1 MAESALAAATAATP
15 EPDIKQEDEAPE
27 LGPLDFNFSPE
38 LTSTKRPFDEIAATS
53 ETSQPKRA
61 KGEVETEEASFEDG
75 LALLVQNALSNVGD
89 MVDRFTN
96 GSDALN
102 TPASDS
108 MDVDTAM
115 PLLELPASRPKFAA
129 EPLKYVRDANLHAL
143 GNLPPFEDTIKLVR
157 VTDSEHKRSFHQ
169 LKMAFEHVRQLYS
182 AEYVLA
188 ADQLEFKDAQAKTF
202 IELANLA
209 QLGLWLVDGSP
220 EALSCADDNFLALFQ
235 CQLSDLPPGM
245 TELYLSIKTQRAIEF
260 LVEKEPEKPS
270 EQVIGEVLTQGLED
284 VLKEQHGGGE
294 LTSADQSFVSSVQT
308 RKETLEGEVKEQAE
322 PAALREKH
330 PAEDLLCSYLNYAR
344 SKLKSLTDLG
354 DKLGLP
360 IELEDGQ
367 PGPEPQPQPEP
378 EADTEFAHENA
389 HAHEH
394 DTTFEAAGDAD
405 LDLDDLSSFFEKTAS
420 GLVQN
425 ALAGLTDESVGA
437 GEASMSALGASAG
450 GETSAEAADA
460 GSKSEGAT
468 TTTQTNG
475 GKIDL
480 MTDYKELEA
489 LVAESTSNYVKTTL
503 HGLSPVPYQPTVP
516 TSTTESMA
524 SSHLPYLAQ
533 LQHHQAQNPYYTY
546 THPPPLP
553 PPPTEPQ
560 QPPAP
565 GETLPPNQTFS
576 SAILYDKAR
585 QAALSK
591 TSAHTRREGLHSTRR
606 PWTQEEEK
614 ALMAGLDM

>member
-1 MAESALAAATAATP
+1 MYTNPASCELFKALS
-15 EPDIKQEDEAPE
+15 I
-27 LGPLDFNFSPE
+27 LL
-38 LTSTKRPFDEIAATS
+38 I
-53 ETSQPKRA
+53 
-61 KGEVETEEASFEDG
+61 
-75 LALLVQNALSNVGD
+75 LVQ
-89 MVDRFTN
+89 
-96 GSDALN
+96 
-102 TPASDS
+102 
-108 MDVDTAM
+108 
-115 PLLELPASRPKFAA
+115 
-129 EPLKYVRDANLHAL
+129 
-143 GNLPPFEDTIKLVR
+143 PPFEDTIKLVR
-157 VTDSEHKRSFHQ
+157 GTDSEHKRSFHQ
-169 LKMAFEHVRQLYS
+169 LKTAFEHVRQLYS

-202 IELANLA
+202 IELANLV

-220 EALSCADDNFLALFQ
+220 KALSCADDNFLALFQ

-294 LTSADQSFVSSVQT
+294 LTSADQNFVSSVQT

-330 PAEDLLCSYLNYAR
+330 PAEDLLRSYLNYAR

-367 PGPEPQPQPEP
+367 PEPQAEPEPEADT

-425 ALAGLTDESVGA
+425 ALAGLTDESVVA
-437 GEASMSALGASAG
+437 GEASISALDASAG
-450 GETSAEAADA
+450 GETSAEAANA

-468 TTTQTNG
+468 TTAQTNG

-516 TSTTESMA
+516 TSTSTFCNNVSQVNTFLFPLFLLSSSSSNNIA
-524 SSHLPYLAQ
+524 SSSP
-533 LQHHQAQNPYYTY
+533 
-546 THPPPLP
+546 
-553 PPPTEPQ
+553 
-560 QPPAP
+560 
-565 GETLPPNQTFS
+565 FS
-576 SAILYDKAR
+576 SREYGFI
-585 QAALSK
+585 
-591 TSAHTRREGLHSTRR
+591 TSAIFGPITTSSSAEPLLHVYASSSSSSSTYRAATTASS
-606 PWTQEEEK
+606 W
-614 ALMAGLDM
+614 